1 MTLIASGLLWIDFW
15 HFLLAIAVL
24 GTVSSTVFLGMVLVA
39 AWRFRRNAGSTRERA
54 QSTPSSKLPPVT
66 ILKPVHG
73 MEPSL
78 AENLESFF
86 QQDYPEFEIII
97 GARDADNAALRI
109 ADEVRRRYPNIKSS
123 IVLSGPPLWPN
134 AKVFSLEKMTATT
147 AHDYLVISDSDVR
160 VSPKFLRNVIPSL
173 LDPNVGMVTCPY
185 RGIPAGDFS
194 STLEALGMS
203 VEMPSGVLVA
213 DMMEGMRFAM
223 GAVMVVRRDA
233 LAKIGGIA
241 ATRDYYSDDFVLGN
255 QVWAAGYR
263 VVLSHHIVGH
273 VLMPRPFFQSFG
285 DQLRWMKSTRYSRPA
300 GHIGSGLTYA
310 MPFGVLGFLSSVALN
325 HTRLAV
331 ALLAAAFANRVI
343 QSIVV
348 GWSTI
353 RDPRAL
359 RYCWL
364 YPLRDL
370 LGFFTWLGSFTSH
383 NFLWRG
389 EVYRFGEGGRITP
402 QHRPA
407 AAAAGDSVRPAL

>member
-1 MTLIASGLLWIDFW
+1 MSLIASGLLWIDFW
-15 HFLLAIAVL
+15 RFLLAIAVL

-39 AWRFRRNAGSTRERA
+39 ALRFRQNAGSTRERA
-54 QSTPSSKLPPVT
+54 DSVPSSKLPPVT

-73 MEPSL
+73 MEPRL

-86 QQDYPEFEIII
+86 QQDYPEFEIIF
-97 GARDADNAALRI
+97 GARDADDEALRI

-123 IVLSGPPLWPN
+123 VVLSGPPLWPN
-134 AKVFSLEKMTATT
+134 AKVFSLDKMIATT
-147 AHDYLVISDSDVR
+147 SHDYLVISDSDVR
-160 VSPKFLRNVIPSL
+160 VSREFLRNVIPPL
-173 LDPNVGMVTCPY
+173 LDPKVGLVTCPY
-185 RGIPAGDFS
+185 RGIPVGDLS

-255 QVWAAGYR
+255 QVWAAGFR

-273 VLMPRPFFQSFG
+273 VLMPRSFLQTFG

-310 MPFGVLGFLSSVALN
+310 IPFGVLGFLSSVALN
-325 HTRLAV
+325 HARLGV
-331 ALLAAAFANRVI
+331 
-343 QSIVV
+343 
-348 GWSTI
+348 
-353 RDPRAL
+353 
-359 RYCWL
+359 
-364 YPLRDL
+364 
-370 LGFFTWLGSFTSH
+370 
-383 NFLWRG
+383 
-389 EVYRFGEGGRITP
+389 
-402 QHRPA
+402 
-407 AAAAGDSVRPAL
+407 